1 MVFVLDAVKVPTQG
15 LAIIIAVDRVL
26 DMCRTVVNVAGD
38 AAASVIV
45 ASKEGELATEAA
57 MQSQTQAA
65 ADSR

>member
-1 MVFVLDAVKVPTQG
+1 MVFVLEAVKVPVEG

-45 ASKEGELATEAA
+45 ASKEGELAK
-57 MQSQTQAA
+57 QT
-65 ADSR
+65 